1 MEIDV
6 HRLDEMRKSDEA
18 HTLLDVREDQ
28 EVDTC
33 AIEGSLHIAMSE
45 LLQRLDELPKDQPL
59 VVMCH
64 VGGRSSQVVQW
75 MHANGFENALNLTGG
90 ISAWSAEIDSSIPT
104 Y

>member
-1 MEIDV
+1 MDIDV
-6 HRLDEMRKSDEA
+6 HKLDSMRKSGEA
-18 HTLLDVREDQ
+18 HTLLDVREIQ
-28 EVDTC
+28 EVETC

-45 LLQRLDELPKDQPL
+45 LMERLDELPKDQPL

-75 MHANGFENALNLTGG
+75 MHANGFENALNLMGG

>member
-1 MEIDV
+1 MDIDV
-6 HRLDEMRKSDEA
+6 HKLDEMRKSGEA

-33 AIEGSLHIAMSE
+33 AIEGCLHIAMSE
-45 LLQRLDELPKDQPL
+45 LLERLDELPKDQPL

>member
-6 HRLDEMRKSDEA
+6 HRLDEMRKSGEA

-45 LLQRLDELPKDQPL
+45 LMERLDELPKDQPL

-75 MHANGFENALNLTGG
+75 MHANGFENAPNLTGG

>member
-6 HRLDEMRKSDEA
+6 HRLDEMRKSGEA

-45 LLQRLDELPKDQPL
+45 LMERLDELPKDQPL

-75 MHANGFENALNLTGG
+75 MHANGFENARNLTGG

>member
-1 MEIDV
+1 MDIDV
-6 HRLDEMRKSDEA
+6 HKLDAMRKAGEA
-18 HTLLDVREDQ
+18 HTLLDIREDQ

-45 LLQRLDELPKDQPL
+45 LMDRLDEVPKEQPL

-64 VGGRSSQVVQW
+64 VGGRSSQVVEW
-75 MHANGFENALNLTGG
+75 MHANGDENALNLAGG
-90 ISAWSAEIDSSIPT
+90 ISAWSAEIDAGVPT

>member
-6 HRLDEMRKSDEA
+6 HRLDEMRKSGEA

-45 LLQRLDELPKDQPL
+45 LMERLDELHKDQPL

>member
-6 HRLDEMRKSDEA
+6 QKLDAMRKAGEA
-18 HTLLDVREDQ
+18 HTLLDVREIQ
-28 EVDTC
+28 EVDTA
-33 AIEGSLHIAMSE
+33 AIDGSLHIAMGE
-45 LLQRLDELPKDQPL
+45 LLARLDELPRDQPL

-90 ISAWSAEIDSSIPT
+90 IAAWSAEIDAGVPT

>member
-6 HRLDEMRKSDEA
+6 HRLDEMRKSGEA

-45 LLQRLDELPKDQPL
+45 LMERLDELPKDQPL
-59 VVMCH
+59 VGMCH

>member
-6 HRLDEMRKSDEA
+6 HRLDEMRKSGEA
-18 HTLLDVREDQ
+18 HTLLDVSEDQ

-45 LLQRLDELPKDQPL
+45 LMERLDELPKDQPL

>member
-6 HRLDEMRKSDEA
+6 HRLDEMRKSGEA

-45 LLQRLDELPKDQPL
+45 LMERLEELPKDQPL

>member
-6 HRLDEMRKSDEA
+6 HRLDEMRKSGEA

-45 LLQRLDELPKDQPL
+45 LVERLDELPKDQPL